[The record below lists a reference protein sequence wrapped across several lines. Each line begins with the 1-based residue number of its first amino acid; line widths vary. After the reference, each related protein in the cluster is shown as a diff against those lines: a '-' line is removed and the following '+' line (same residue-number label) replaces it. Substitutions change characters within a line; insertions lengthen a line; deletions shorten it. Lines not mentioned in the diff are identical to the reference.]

1 MPLPMDFWM
10 VLRWLA
16 IAALVFF
23 VARRRSLTAWI
34 LVSMVIGAEVGHDFE
49 GVAVQLRILSQIF
62 LRLITT
68 IVAPLLFAT
77 LVVGIAGH
85 SNLRQV
91 GRMGVKALI
100 YFEVV
105 TTLALFIGWAA
116 ITISRAGVGITMPP
130 PPEGTPIQ
138 QTAARTWQEIVLET
152 FPENFARSVVEGQM
166 LQIVVF
172 SVLFGVA
179 LALIPDEK
187 RRPLLAFAESLA
199 ETMFRF

>member
-1 MPLPMDFWM
+1 MDLS
-10 VLRWLA
+10 VALRWFV
-16 IAALVFF
+16 IAALVVF

-34 LVSMVIGAEVGHDFE
+34 LLSMVIGAEIGHDFPQA
-49 GVAVQLRILSQIF
+49 AVSLRVFSQIF
-62 LRLITT
+62 LRLIRT

-105 TTLALFIGWAA
+105 TTLALVIGWTA
-116 ITISRAGVGITMPP
+116 ITLSRAGVGISLPP
-130 PPEGTPIQ
+130 PPAGSPIQ

-152 FPENFARSVVEGQM
+152 FPENFARSVV
-166 LQIVVF
+166 
-172 SVLFGVA
+172 
-179 LALIPDEK
+179 
-187 RRPLLAFAESLA
+187 
-199 ETMFRF
+199 